1 MWMAI
6 LSFLGGP
13 VIKGLIDAYQAK
25 LKAGNVE
32 SKIAADLAATEIAAE
47 VTESNAI
54 LQYRIAE
61 IGHWYEPDKLMGYFV
76 ALYFGKLLVWDK
88 VLGLGTTDSL
98 AGFASVTSNLVV
110 SFISPNADLRTSRG
124 SSSDDR
130 RDRLAMNEMRS
141 EYIRAIVAETL
152 AEQQRLRHDDIN
164 AVVAK
169 TVATIL
175 ISFGIEEGDRKELRA
190 DFQHLRRWR
199 KSVEQAQSFTFKAV
213 ITIIVTGFV
222 GAVWLGAKV
231 MLGK

>member
-13 VIKGLIDAYQAK
+13 AIKGLIDAYQAK

-110 SFISPNADLRTSRG
+110 SFYFAKRG
-124 SSSDDR
+124 FE
-130 RDRLAMNEMRS
+130 N
-141 EYIRAIVAETL
+141 VA
-152 AEQQRLRHDDIN
+152 R
-164 AVVAK
+164 
-169 TVATIL
+169 
-175 ISFGIEEGDRKELRA
+175 
-190 DFQHLRRWR
+190 
-199 KSVEQAQSFTFKAV
+199 
-213 ITIIVTGFV
+213 II
-222 GAVWLGAKV
+222 KR
-231 MLGK
+231 